1 MASGRSIQGGRV
13 TMDLQYQ
20 LGTEVVAVKCE
31 LRDGVYHITMGDR
44 TYDVQLE
51 YTRSA
56 EVAFTVEGARHVA
69 QVVADGT
76 MRYVAVDGHIVELKK
91 PDPRRARRG
100 QHHGEDS
107 LSASMPGQ
115 VAKLLVN
122 EGDSVERGQTLLI
135 LEAMKMEIKIAAPH
149 AGRVV
154 KVLVRQGQVVD
165 RGQGLIEIGNDQL
178 L

>member
-1 MASGRSIQGGRV
+1 
-13 TMDLQYQ
+13 MDLQYQ
-20 LGTEVVAVKCE
+20 IGAELVAVKCE
-31 LRDGVYHITMGDR
+31 LRDGVYRITIGAR

-51 YTRSA
+51 QTRSS

-69 QVVADGT
+69 QVVDDGT
-76 MRYVAVDGHIVELKK
+76 TRYVAVAGHVVELKQ
-91 PDPRRARRG
+91 PDPRRARKKH
-100 QHHGEDS
+100 HHGEDN

-122 EGDSVERGQTLLI
+122 EGDVVERGQTLLI

-154 KVLVRQGQVVD
+154 KVLVSQGQVVD
-165 RGQGLIEIGNDQL
+165 RGQGLIELSNEQSL
-178 L
+178 

>member
-1 MASGRSIQGGRV
+1 
-13 TMDLQYQ
+13 MDLQYQ
-20 LGTEVVAVKCE
+20 IGTEVVAVKCE
-31 LRDGVYHITMGDR
+31 LRDGVYRVTIGDR

-51 YTRSA
+51 HTRSSD
-56 EVAFTVEGARHVA
+56 VAFTVDRARLVA
-69 QVVADGT
+69 QVVDDGT
-76 MRYVAVDGHIVELKK
+76 TRYVAVDGHSVELKK
-91 PDPRRARRG
+91 PDPRRARKKH
-100 QHHGEDS
+100 HHGEDN

-115 VAKLLVN
+115 VAKLLVS
-122 EGDSVERGQTLLI
+122 EGDMVERGQTLLI

-165 RGQGLIEIGNDQL
+165 RGQGLIEMSNEQL